1 MVMIAAAAAR
11 TAIVI
16 LIIRIVAAATAAA
29 ITRTVAMVMIA
40 AAAAWTAI
48 VILIVGIVAAATAAA
63 VARTVAVVM
72 IAAAAARTAIVILIV
87 GIVAAATAVARTV
100 AMVMIAAAAV
110 WRTYRRLRTAAA
122 ARRQVHGLLHKHF
135 ILHKIGFVK
144 TRAEI
149 IAPPCAMRSA
159 RRGRTVWTA
168 AFHSEIFVRFH
179 PAARNPRFSS
189 YVFHRHSPFRSKSR

>member
-1 MVMIAAAAAR
+1 MITAAR

-16 LIIRIVAAATAAA
+16 LIIGIIAAATAAA

-72 IAAAAARTAIVILIV
+72 IAAAA
-87 GIVAAATAVARTV
+87 ARTV